1 MPKSSRD
8 KQQKLI
14 ETFFERGI
22 DTIYPS
28 EKAFRKLLES
38 GKQCRFYLGAD
49 PSRPDLH
56 IGHAVLLRRMRVL
69 QQLGHE
75 IIFLI
80 GDFTGRIGDPTDRSA
95 ARSQMTE
102 AEVKQNA
109 RTYQQQIR
117 KVLDFEG
124 DNPARITFNATW
136 LKKLK
141 FEDLVNLSAHF
152 TVQQMIERDMYQAR
166 LSEGKPIYLHEFFYP
181 LMQGYDSVAMEV
193 DGEFGGSDQLFNM
206 MTGRHLL
213 KSIKGTEKFVIT
225 GQLLLGTD
233 GRKMSKSYDN
243 YIGLSDA
250 PEQMYGKIMSIRDE
264 LISDYYTLCT
274 DMPVEQVKT
283 IRHELKTGK
292 QHPRDV
298 KMALARQITEEY
310 CGKEEAMKA
319 EQAFVHQFQGG
330 GMPAEIPAVEV
341 PQSTLPL
348 LDALVVAKLAT
359 SRGDAKRLLRQGA
372 VKINGEK
379 ILPDALELNLD
390 TTSQPVLQTGK
401 LNFRKIL
408 HRSPK

>member
-1 MPKSSRD
+1 MSKLSKD

-14 ETFFERGI
+14 DAFFERGI
-22 DTIYPS
+22 DTIFPS

-38 GKQCRFYLGAD
+38 GKQRRFFLGAD

-56 IGHAVLLRRMRVL
+56 IGHAVLLRRMRIL

-80 GDFTGRIGDPTDRSA
+80 GDFTGRIGDPTDRNA

-102 AEVKQNA
+102 KEVKQNA
-109 RTYQQQIR
+109 KTYQQQIR
-117 KVLDFEG
+117 KVLSFEG
-124 DNPARITFNATW
+124 DNPARITFNASW

-166 LSEGKPIYLHEFFYP
+166 LDAGKPIYLHEFFYP

-206 MTGRHLL
+206 MAGRHLL
-213 KSIKGTEKFVIT
+213 KAIKDKEKFVIT

-243 YIGLSDA
+243 YIGLSDP
-250 PEQMYGKIMSIRDE
+250 PEQMYGKLMSIRDE

-274 DMPVEQVKT
+274 DLPLDQIKS
-283 IRHELKTGK
+283 IRQELKSGK

-310 CGKEEAMKA
+310 CGKKQAQQA
-319 EQAFVHQFQGG
+319 EKDFVNQFQAG
-330 GMPAEIPAVEV
+330 GMPTDIPVV
-341 PQSTLPL
+341 NIPQSTLPI
-348 LDALVVAKLAT
+348 LDALVESTLAT
-359 SRGDAKRLLRQGA
+359 SRGEAKRLIRQGA
-372 VKINGEK
+372 VKINGDK

-390 TTSQPVLQTGK
+390 TTSHPILQVGK
-401 LNFRKIL
+401 LHFRKL
-408 HRSPK
+408 HHLKKK